1 MLSVFDQGPPPICPS
16 PFNLAAYALRQ
27 AAITPNKPALE
38 VIGGAQPDIWSYKR
52 LRHCVLAIGTGLLAS
67 GLAPGDIIL
76 LRLGH
81 SVDFPLSFLAAIAV
95 GLVPVPTSAQ
105 LTAIETETLLKDL
118 EPAAILH
125 DPSVPCP
132 TNIRCRV
139 IALSELRQMCS
150 LPVATFALGDPD
162 HLAYGMY
169 TSGTSGSPRAVEHAH
184 RAIWARR
191 MMRDGW
197 HHLGDSDR
205 LLHAGAF
212 NWTYT
217 LGTGLLD
224 PWSCGATAV
233 IPEKLGD
240 IAGLPDLLA
249 AHNIT
254 VFAAAPGVFRKM
266 VTSADL
272 PALPNLRHALSA
284 GEKLAPNLHTQWQ
297 RATGRPIYEAFGMSE
312 CSTFISSCPQTTTP
326 AESVGRPQTGRRVA
340 IVDDKGPIDIS
351 KQGMIAVSRH
361 DQGLMIGYHNA
372 VEVMGNRLVGEWF
385 LTGDQGRMAQSGDI
399 TYCGRSDDMM
409 TAGGYKISPI
419 EVETA
424 LQEHPDITD
433 VAVTELEIKPDVR
446 VIVAFYTAAASLDEP
461 GLKHYAAARLARY
474 KQPRLYVHI
483 PALPMG
489 ANNKVLRQKLR
500 DFYKATV

>member
-1 MLSVFDQGPPPICPS
+1 M
-16 PFNLAAYALRQ
+16 
-27 AAITPNKPALE
+27 
-38 VIGGAQPDIWSYKR
+38 
-52 LRHCVLAIGTGLLAS
+52 
-67 GLAPGDIIL
+67 
-76 LRLGH
+76 
-81 SVDFPLSFLAAIAV
+81 
-95 GLVPVPTSAQ
+95 
-105 LTAIETETLLKDL
+105 
-118 EPAAILH
+118 
-125 DPSVPCP
+125 
-132 TNIRCRV
+132 
-139 IALSELRQMCS
+139 
-150 LPVATFALGDPD
+150 
-162 HLAYGMY
+162 
-169 TSGTSGSPRAVEHAH
+169 
-184 RAIWARR
+184 
-191 MMRDGW
+191 
-197 HHLGDSDR
+197 
-205 LLHAGAF
+205 
-212 NWTYT
+212 
-217 LGTGLLD
+217 LD
-224 PWSCGATAV
+224 PWSCGATA
-233 IPEKLGD
+233 IISEKLGD

-266 VTSADL
+266 VTGADL

-284 GEKLAPNLHTQWQ
+284 GEKLAPSLHTQWQ

-340 IVDDKGPIDIS
+340 IVDDKGPIGIG
-351 KQGMIAVSRH
+351 KQGMIAVSSH

-433 VAVTELEIKPDVR
+433 IAVTELEIKPDVR
-446 VIVAFYTAAASLDEP
+446 VIVAFYTAAASLNEP

-489 ANNKVLRQKLR
+489 ANNKVLRRKLR